1 MFVLPPS
8 TRVFL
13 CMHPADMR
21 RGFDGLAA
29 MTRDLVAQN
38 PLSGHLFVF
47 RNRSGDRLK
56 ILFWER
62 AGFCLVYR
70 RLEKGTFRFPHLAPA
85 SAEATEGKPAPPA
98 SSPTT
103 TVASRPESA
112 SLEIDGGVLA
122 MILEGIELDNARRGK
137 RFSLPVMGKSAP

>member
-13 CMHPADMR
+13 CTLPADMR

-29 MTRDLVAQN
+29 MTRDVVAQN

-47 RNRSGDRLK
+47 RNRNGNRLK
-56 ILFWER
+56 ILYWEG

-70 RLEKGTFRFPHLAPA
+70 RLEKGTYRFPHAPA
-85 SAEATEGKPAPPA
+85 APPA
-98 SSPTT
+98 GPSQGAAAPH
-103 TVASRPESA
+103 PA
-112 SLEIDGGVLA
+112 SLEIDGGDLA
-122 MILEGIELDNARRGK
+122 MILEGIELKDVRRSK
-137 RFSLPVMGKSAP
+137 RFSLPASVGAAP